1 MNQVELEN
9 IHSVKCIKKAI
20 EFWVDYKLN
29 DHIEHGIELLKNY
42 TLKTYGYQSKQA
54 RVDLFEKH
62 NTFEEIVTEV
72 FITVLAVGF
81 VEQEFTSLV
90 GKLAHIIKG
99 MDDYFDRAKTISEV
113 LAVLCETDVYD
124 ILSAKYSEE
133 NRLSI
138 RSNIKIS
145 DALIERINN
154 RHYIPPMLVKPNTIN
169 KISDSPYK
177 TIHKPLVLKYYNQHH
192 RPLATDA
199 INILNSIEWSIDKN
213 VFHNIQEQ
221 FKEVLNEKKK
231 TRKKRLRQF
240 KLFKAQSNAVINI
253 LIANGNKFYIPHFY
267 DKRGREYM
275 GGYHVNL
282 QGSEYRKALMNLTKK
297 ETIPLD

>member
-1 MNQVELEN
+1 MNQVDLEN
-9 IHSVKCIKKAI
+9 THSVAYIKKDI
-20 EFWVDYKLN
+20 EFYVGYKLDDYIN
-29 DHIEHGIELLKNY
+29 HGIELLKEY
-42 TLKTYGYQSKQA
+42 VAKKYGYQSKQT
-54 RVDLFEKH
+54 RVDLFDEH
-62 NTFEEIVTEV
+62 NVFEDVVTEV
-72 FITVLAVGF
+72 FVTVVAVGF

-124 ILSAKYSEE
+124 ILPAKYSEE

-138 RSNIKIS
+138 RSNIELS

-177 TIHKPLVLKYYNQHH
+177 TIHKPLILKYYNQHH

-213 VFHNIQEQ
+213 VFHNIEEQ

-231 TRKKRLRQF
+231 ARKERLRQF
-240 KLFKAQSNAVINI
+240 EVFKAQSNDVINM
-253 LIANGNKFYIPHFY
+253 LIANGNKFYLPNFY

-275 GGYHVNL
+275 GGSHVNL